1 MAREKLNLLV
11 KRIVSIFFSVLMC
24 IVTLFKFP
32 FNLNILIIL
41 ALYLSWTLTE
51 LSLQHWEAN
60 AAASQKPYDKK
71 SRAYI
76 VGCRHISLWA
86 SSLYIF
92 FMGAGHNFN
101 IIILGIVLVVIG
113 WFLRAQSIMKLK
125 DFFTMEI
132 NANENQE
139 IINTGMY
146 RYIRHPSY
154 LGILLMFTGFPLIAG
169 AIYVALS
176 LLIISTIVIIYRMN
190 IEEEL
195 LLEKTPNSYSNY
207 MKTTFR
213 LLPFIY

>member
-1 MAREKLNLLV
+1 
-11 KRIVSIFFSVLMC
+11 
-24 IVTLFKFP
+24 
-32 FNLNILIIL
+32 
-41 ALYLSWTLTE
+41 
-51 LSLQHWEAN
+51 
-60 AAASQKPYDKK
+60 
-71 SRAYI
+71 
-76 VGCRHISLWA
+76 
-86 SSLYIF
+86 
-92 FMGAGHNFN
+92 MGAGHNFN